1 MNDKSTGRKAAG
13 ATWVRVAMIAALAG
27 VALASAIPA
36 SAQSP
41 KRRVFVNAR
50 DAAHKQAL
58 KAIISARDLRHEF
71 ISPGNELIFSA
82 ELTRGQIEA
91 VKRLGGRVEAVP
103 RVYPLTQRQ
112 RYGALQKRATP
123 LGKPV
128 CGDGV
133 CQGNESKTCPA
144 DCGEPPPPEPPPGR
158 ECAPQDQRE
167 YQTLLLSGS
176 SAGGWG
182 VKLLVVDTGVNK
194 DHADLDVSFC
204 RNVTR
209 RKVKNNCKDD
219 VGHGTH
225 TSGSAAANGGAD
237 GLGLFGAAP
246 GATLVGRFGPRNRGW
261 YTKLPPASH
270 DHQHWWPGSLR
281 PEKRH

>member
-1 MNDKSTGRKAAG
+1 
-13 ATWVRVAMIAALAG
+13 VG

-36 SAQSP
+36 SVQSP

-58 KAIISARDLRHEF
+58 IAIISARDLRHEF

-91 VKRLGGRVEAVP
+91 VERLGGRVEAVP
-103 RVYPLTQRQ
+103 RVYPLTQQQ

-144 DCGEPPPPEPPPGR
+144 DCGEAPPPEPPPGR

-194 DHADLDVSFC
+194 DHPDLD
-204 RNVTR
+204 
-209 RKVKNNCKDD
+209 
-219 VGHGTH
+219 
-225 TSGSAAANGGAD
+225 
-237 GLGLFGAAP
+237 
-246 GATLVGRFGPRNRGW
+246 
-261 YTKLPPASH
+261 
-270 DHQHWWPGSLR
+270 
-281 PEKRH
+281 